1 VIVLVDVQTLTTM
14 FGGIG
19 VGVAAI
25 YYMMNLRMTRRK
37 QIIDNT
43 ILYGN
48 LLDNKEL
55 VKQWHQVLFE
65 QQFSSYDEWAEK
77 YRSDPEAFSNL
88 YATHGLMAM
97 LGMCLEEGI
106 VDREVLFKRGFNI
119 WVNVVYPRLWPWIRD
134 MRTRYNDP
142 NYGYYS
148 EYFYGEAMKWS
159 PGLYVPKDLNLPQ

>member
-1 VIVLVDVQTLTTM
+1 MMVDIQTLTTM

-37 QIIDNT
+37 HIIDNT

-77 YRSDPEAFSNL
+77 YRSDPETFSNL
-88 YATHGLMAM
+88 YATQGLMAM

-106 VDREVLFKRGFNI
+106 VDKEVLFKRGFNI
-119 WVNVVYPRLWPWIRD
+119 WANVIYPRLWPWIRD

-142 NYGYYS
+142 NFAYYS
-148 EYFYGEAMKWS
+148 EYFYNEAMKWS
-159 PGLYVPKDLNLPQ
+159 PKLNVPKDLNLPQ